1 MCQNIK
7 IFGVS
12 LVYYINS
19 DMHGLDRMDGWMDGW
34 SPGGVKYRAPYGTKI
49 SRELCISLSTSASY
63 DAKGAEAELHL
74 CDLAQCEI

>member
-1 MCQNIK
+1 
-7 IFGVS
+7 
-12 LVYYINS
+12 
-19 DMHGLDRMDGWMDGW
+19 MDGWMDGW

-74 CDLAQCEI
+74 CDLAQCDG